1 MKLLYI
7 VSYYLSK
14 VNLKT
19 IGWVILGAILLYLI
33 LLVTTPKPQPPQD
46 FKKQMDS
53 LNLVTRQ
60 LIQKQKY
67 YDSLKSIDEKKI
79 LEVENKIKNIKEKTT
94 IVKEYYYEKNKVIGN
109 YDIRQL
115 DSFFS
120 SRYGH

>member
-1 MKLLYI
+1 MKTLQI
-7 VSYYLSK
+7 LSK
-14 VNLKT
+14 ILTKT
-19 IGWVILGAILLYLI
+19 NVKVLLWTLFGGVVVYLLI
-33 LLVTTPKPQPPQD
+33 WVTTPEPKSQPD
-46 FKKQMDS
+46 FAKQIDS
-53 LNLVTRQ
+53 LNAIAKK
-60 LIQKQKY
+60 LIEKQKY